1 MGQGWSPHA
10 GWQHQ
15 NTVGIYSSQLD
26 GMNKRMHG
34 DRDKRYLRV
43 KARVTPRF
51 SMREMRNQSR
61 DVRTSGEKG
70 RKKTKRVY
78 ILEVK

>member
-1 MGQGWSPHA
+1 
-10 GWQHQ
+10 
-15 NTVGIYSSQLD
+15 
-26 GMNKRMHG
+26 MHG

-51 SMREMRNQSR
+51 SMWEVRNQSR